1 MNRRKRERDHMI
13 DTLASIRLFAAC
25 SREELAEL
33 AGLFSEIEH
42 SAGSVIVHEGEPG
55 AEFYVIVSG
64 TASTTIDGRTVG
76 TMAGGDFFGEM
87 SLLEH
92 APRSATVT
100 AETDVELLVANARS
114 FGELVE
120 RAPSVDM
127 KMMRLMAGRLRAVEA
142 PSRA

>member
-1 MNRRKRERDHMI
+1 MRRHKKERDHMI
-13 DTLASIRLFAAC
+13 DTLADIRLFAAC

-33 AGLFSEIEH
+33 AGLFQAIARP
-42 SAGSVIVHEGEPG
+42 AGSVIVREGDPG
-55 AEFYVIVSG
+55 SDFYVIVSG
-64 TASTTIDGRTVG
+64 TAATTIEGRTVS
-76 TMAGGDFFGEM
+76 TMSEGDSFGEM

-127 KMMRLMAGRLRAVEA
+127 KMMRQMVERLRSVEA